1 VSALIVMRKSIRLA
15 RAAAAAIAALVATTS
30 VGLAAGGGHSGGNG
44 GFGGNSG
51 SHLSDQGI
59 RNSNGPNSHD
69 RDKGL
74 DRAHDRMSKHRV
86 AHSNATHD
94 HHKHKQHHDS
104 AKR

>member
-1 VSALIVMRKSIRLA
+1 MSASIVMRKSSRLA
-15 RAAAAAIAALVATTS
+15 RAAAVAIVALVATSS
-30 VGLAAGGGHSGGNG
+30 VGLAAGGSRSDGNG

-59 RNSNGPNSHD
+59 RNSNGVNSRD

-74 DRAHDRMSKHRV
+74 DRAHDRMSKNGL
-86 AHSNATHD
+86 AHSNATQHR
-94 HHKHKQHHDS
+94 HKHKHHDDI